1 MERAE
6 IQKRLHGI
14 VRRVANST
22 VTSMHVAMLSRDKPG
37 LLDNVKCL
45 MEEDPETAKELL
57 QSAIEVLAASLLL
70 EGGTD
75 ATEDRTQ

>member
-6 IQKRLHGI
+6 IEKRLHGI

-22 VTSMHVAMLSRDKPG
+22 VISMHVAMLSRDKPG

-45 MEEDPETAKELL
+45 IEEDPATAKELL

-75 ATEDRTQ
+75 ATED

>member
-6 IQKRLHGI
+6 IEKRLHGI

-37 LLDNVKCL
+37 MLDNVKCL
-45 MEEDPETAKELL
+45 IEEDPETAKELL
-57 QSAIEVLAASLLL
+57 QSAIEALAASLLL

-75 ATEDRTQ
+75 ATED

>member
-1 MERAE
+1 MRSS
-6 IQKRLHGI
+6 RLDL
-14 VRRVANST
+14 V
-22 VTSMHVAMLSRDKPG
+22 SRDKSA

-45 MEEDPETAKELL
+45 IEEDPETAKELL

-75 ATEDRTQ
+75 ATKD